1 MAAESGGA
9 GSGGAIALVP
19 KLDGGGDGG
28 ALGVVEEAVN
38 GVMAG
43 SGAGGVDGGV
53 AEAVALGDDEATRGA
68 RVEGGGEAGDVEAGA
83 VLAGGDEFVV
93 DNGGGG

>member
-38 GVMAG
+38 GVMASG
-43 SGAGGVDGGV
+43 GAGGVDGGV
-53 AEAVALGDDEATRGA
+53 AEAVALGDDEAARGA
-68 RVEGGGEAGDVEAGA
+68 CVKGGGET
-83 VLAGGDEFVV
+83 GDEEAAAVCASQLCAEA
-93 DNGGGG
+93 DS